1 MRIERVRFKNLNS
14 LAGEWAIDFTDRAYL
29 SNGIFAITG
38 PTGGGKSTVLDAICL
53 ALYGQTPRLASVN
66 KSGNEI
72 MTRGTGECFAEVTF
86 STEKG
91 AWRVYWSQRRARNR
105 PDGALQLYKHEL
117 ARLSDGE
124 IIAER
129 SQTVPTVAE
138 ITGLDFKR
146 FTRSMLLAQGDFAA
160 FLKAS
165 TDERAAILE
174 KMTGMEIYAE
184 ISQAVYRR
192 SAEEKQRLQVLQN
205 ELKGVT
211 LLTQENRQSLIDR
224 EKTLKTEISA
234 LKATL
239 QMHQTALNWVKRKT
253 ELENTEKRL
262 LKEKAELEVQNQ
274 LFEPKREQ
282 LAQALKAQNVTPAFE
297 ALEALKQN
305 AETLQKAQLEAQN
318 ALPNAK
324 AALDQAALTLKRAEE
339 TFSVAQKELDKRRP
353 LLTTVRL
360 LDASIQRALLQ
371 VNEER
376 AQIKGQ
382 VDALTQA
389 RRQCEALQKE
399 KTTLEQFLSD
409 LALYLKENAA
419 DATIA
424 ENLSAIEVVIQNL
437 ERANERVF
445 NATRQVTDHQKTLTA
460 QKQKLQ
466 TAFATCQ
473 ALEAVLQKKEAQL
486 KEAEFRQKAQ
496 LGEESLTSLQSRL
509 DALHEKALYRQAVA
523 SLAKRRETLV
533 DGKPC
538 PLCGAIHHPYST
550 GTVPSL
556 DEVKVE
562 IEAVKQALKVAQ
574 DYAQATQKAKEAV
587 ASARDNLTKAQ
598 ALVQSI
604 DAAIKSSQTLV
615 FDAIKQEAAAKES
628 VAQSET
634 SLRAKVSEYGF
645 KDLHDIALILKALK
659 DRAKRWEKCVSD
671 TQIARERLAARVSR
685 LEEITRT
692 LSTYQEALEQ
702 KRSAL
707 ETSEQKLADEKT
719 KRFELFADRD
729 PDMDEKQLSE
739 ALLTAEKAKRQAQGD
754 AQKAAMAWEGLNA
767 SIKTYEA
774 QNVALHEQIRLASEA
789 LDQALQKEGWSTT
802 EEYLRARL
810 AVETLS
816 ALKDEDQML
825 REKTQTLNARLAMN
839 RESLQKE
846 SAKALT
852 DLSRE
857 ALEEKIKE
865 DETREESLSQE
876 LTGVILSLQTDDEHR
891 KQYDSSVK
899 TIESARQTS
908 AAWGNLAELIG
919 SADGKK
925 FRNFAQGITFATMVA
940 HANQA
945 LMKMTDRYLLLR
957 SEDDALELV
966 VRDNYQAGVIRSTKN
981 LSGGESFIVSLAL
994 ALGLAKLASRN
1005 VRVESLFLDEGFGT
1019 LDEEALDHALRTL
1032 AGLHR
1037 QGKLIGVISHV
1048 PGLKDRIATQIVV
1061 TPQSQGRSVL
1071 SGPGVSFVR

>member
-38 PTGGGKSTVLDAICL
+38 PTGAGKSTVLDAICL

-86 STEKG
+86 STDKG
-91 AWRVYWSQRRARNR
+91 AWCVYWSQRRARNR
-105 PDGALQLYKHEL
+105 PDGALQLYRHEL
-117 ARLSDGE
+117 ARLSNGE

-129 SQTVPTVAE
+129 SQTVPKVAE

-205 ELKGVT
+205 ALKGVT
-211 LLTQENRQSLIDR
+211 LLTEENRQSFIER
-224 EKTLKTEISA
+224 QKTLKSEIAA
-234 LKATL
+234 LKTAL
-239 QMHQTALNWVKRKT
+239 QTHQTALDWVKRIT

-262 LKEKAELEVQNQ
+262 LKEKTELEVQTQ

-305 AETLQKAQLEAQN
+305 AETLQKARQKAQN

-324 AALDQAALTLKRAEE
+324 AALEQTALTLKIAEE
-339 TFSVAQKELDKRRP
+339 TFSEAQKELDKRRS

-360 LDASIQRALLQ
+360 LDAAIQSASLQ
-371 VNEER
+371 VNDELV
-376 AQIKGQ
+376 QIKNQ
-382 VDALTQA
+382 VDTLTQA
-389 RRQCEALQKE
+389 RRQSEALQKE
-399 KTTLEQFLSD
+399 KAALEQFLSD
-409 LALYLKENAA
+409 LALYLKENAV

-424 ENLSAIEVVIQNL
+424 ENLSAIEVEVQNL
-437 ERANERVF
+437 ERANERVLS
-445 NATRQVTDHQKTLTA
+445 AARQVADHQKTVTV

-466 TAFATCQ
+466 VAIVNCQ
-473 ALEAVLQKKEAQL
+473 TLQASLQKEEAQL

-523 SLAKRRETLV
+523 SLAKRREALV

-562 IEAVKQALKVAQ
+562 IDAVKRALKDAQ
-574 DYAQATQKAKEAV
+574 DHAQATQKAKEAV
-587 ASARDNLTKAQ
+587 ASARENLTKAQ
-598 ALVQSI
+598 AQVQSI
-604 DAAIKSSQTLV
+604 EAAIESCRMLV
-615 FDAIKQEAAAKES
+615 SDAMKQEGAARES
-628 VAQSET
+628 VSHSEAT
-634 SLRAKVSEYGF
+634 LRDKVSEYG
-645 KDLHDIALILKALK
+645 LHDITLILNVLK

-671 TQIARERLAARVSR
+671 AQIARERLAARVSR
-685 LEEITRT
+685 LEEMNRT
-692 LSTYQEALEQ
+692 LSTHQEALEQ

-707 ETSEQKLADEKT
+707 KTSEQKLADEKT
-719 KRFELFADRD
+719 KRFELFGDRD
-729 PDMDEKQLSE
+729 PEMVEKQLNGT
-739 ALLTAEKAKRQAQGD
+739 LFKAEKAKRQAQGD

-774 QNVALHEQIRLASEA
+774 QSVALHEQIRLASET
-789 LDQALQKEGWSTT
+789 LNRSLQKEGWSTMD
-802 EEYLRARL
+802 EYLRARL

-816 ALKDEDQML
+816 ALKDEDQVL

-846 SAKALT
+846 RVKALT

-865 DETREESLSQE
+865 DEVREESLSQE
-876 LTGVILSLQTDDEHR
+876 LTGVLLSLQTDDEHR

-899 TIESARQTS
+899 TIEKARQTS

-1048 PGLKDRIATQIVV
+1048 PGLKDRIATQIAV

-1071 SGPGVSFVR
+1071 SGPGVSLVR

>member
-14 LAGEWAIDFTDRAYL
+14 LAGEWAIDFTDHAYL

-38 PTGGGKSTVLDAICL
+38 PTGAGKSTVLDAICL

-66 KSGNEI
+66 KSSNEI

-211 LLTQENRQSLIDR
+211 LLTEENRQSLIDR
-224 EKTLKTEISA
+224 EKTLKTEIST

-239 QMHQTALNWVKRKT
+239 QTHQVALNWIKHITV
-253 ELENTEKRL
+253 LENTEKRL
-262 LKEKAELEVQNQ
+262 LKEKAELEVQTQ

-297 ALEALKQN
+297 AREALKQN
-305 AETLQKAQLEAQN
+305 AETLQKARLEAQN

-324 AALDQAALTLKRAEE
+324 AALDQSALSLKRAEE
-339 TFSVAQKELDKRRP
+339 TVSEAQRRVSECRP

-360 LDASIQRALLQ
+360 LDSAIEATSLQ
-371 VNEER
+371 VNKER
-376 AQIKGQ
+376 AQLKAQ

-399 KTTLEQFLSD
+399 KVTLEQFLSNS
-409 LALYLKENAA
+409 ALYLKENAA

-437 ERANERVF
+437 EHASERVLS
-445 NATRQVTDHQKTLTA
+445 AARLVADHQKTLTA
-460 QKQKLQ
+460 QKHKLQ
-466 TAFATCQ
+466 AAMVNCQTLETA
-473 ALEAVLQKKEAQL
+473 LQEKEEQL
-486 KEAEFRQKAQ
+486 KEAEIRQKAQ
-496 LGEESLTSLQSRL
+496 LGDESLTSLQSRL

-523 SLAKRRETLV
+523 SLAKRREALV
-533 DGKPC
+533 EGEPC
-538 PLCGAIHHPYST
+538 PLCGAVHHPYAT
-550 GTVPSL
+550 GTAPSL
-556 DEVKVE
+556 DDVKVE
-562 IEAVKQALKVAQ
+562 IEAVKRTLKDAQ
-574 DYAQATQKAKEAV
+574 DNAQATQKAKEAV
-587 ASARDNLTKAQ
+587 ASAREDLTKAQ
-598 ALVQSI
+598 VQVQSI
-604 DAAIKSSQTLV
+604 DAAIKSSQTLISE
-615 FDAIKQEAAAKES
+615 AMRQETAAKES
-628 VAQSET
+628 VAQCET
-634 SLRAKVSEYGF
+634 TLQEKVAEYGF
-645 KDLHDIALILKALK
+645 NDLHDISLILKALK
-659 DRAKRWEKCVSD
+659 DRAKRWEKCMSD
-671 TQIARERLAARVSR
+671 AQFARERLAARVSR
-685 LEEITRT
+685 LQEITQT
-692 LSTYQEALEQ
+692 LSTHQEALEQ

-707 ETSEQKLADEKT
+707 KILEQKLSDERT
-719 KRFELFADRD
+719 KRFELFGDRD
-729 PDMDEKQLSE
+729 PELYEKQLNE
-739 ALLTAEKAKRQAQGD
+739 TLLMAEKTKRQAQGD

-774 QNVALHEQIRLASEA
+774 QSVALHEQIRSASEA
-789 LDQALQKEGWSTT
+789 LDQALQKEGWSAIDD
-802 EEYLRARL
+802 YLRARL

-816 ALKDEDQML
+816 ALNELDQAL
-825 REKTQTLNARLAMN
+825 REKTQTLHARFAMN
-839 RESLQKE
+839 RESLQNE
-846 SAKALT
+846 RVKALT
-852 DLSRE
+852 DLSIDK
-857 ALEEKIKE
+857 LEEKIKE
-865 DETREESLSQE
+865 DEAREELLSQE
-876 LTGVILSLQTDDEHR
+876 LTGVLLSLRTDDEHR
-891 KQYDSSVK
+891 KEYDSSVK

-1048 PGLKDRIATQIVV
+1048 QGLKDRIATQIVV

>member
-224 EKTLKTEISA
+224 EKTLKTEIST

-239 QMHQTALNWVKRKT
+239 QTHQVALNWVKHIT

-262 LKEKAELEVQNQ
+262 LKEKAELEVQTQ

-282 LAQALKAQNVTPAFE
+282 LVQALKAQNVTPAFE

-389 RRQCEALQKE
+389 RRQCEALQ
-399 KTTLEQFLSD
+399 
-409 LALYLKENAA
+409 
-419 DATIA
+419 ATIA

-466 TAFATCQ
+466 TALATCQ
-473 ALEAVLQKKEAQL
+473 ALEAVLQKKEEQL
-486 KEAEFRQKAQ
+486 KEAALRQKTQ
-496 LGEESLTSLQSRL
+496 LGDESLTSLQSRL

-523 SLAKRRETLV
+523 SLAKHREALV
-533 DGKPC
+533 QGEPC
-538 PLCGAIHHPYST
+538 PLCGARHHPYST

-562 IEAVKQALKVAQ
+562 IEAIKQALKEAQ
-574 DYAQATQKAKEAV
+574 DNAQATLKAKEAV
-587 ASARDNLTKAQ
+587 ANAKENLTKAQ
-598 ALVQSI
+598 AQVQSI
-604 DAAIKSSQTLV
+604 EVAIKSCQVLLSEAMQ
-615 FDAIKQEAAAKES
+615 QEAADKES

-634 SLRAKVSEYGF
+634 TLREKVSEYGF

-659 DRAKRWEKCVSD
+659 DRAQRWEKCMSD

-692 LSTYQEALEQ
+692 LSTYQEALDQ

-729 PDMDEKQLSE
+729 PDMDEKLLSE

-899 TIESARQTS
+899 TIESARKTS